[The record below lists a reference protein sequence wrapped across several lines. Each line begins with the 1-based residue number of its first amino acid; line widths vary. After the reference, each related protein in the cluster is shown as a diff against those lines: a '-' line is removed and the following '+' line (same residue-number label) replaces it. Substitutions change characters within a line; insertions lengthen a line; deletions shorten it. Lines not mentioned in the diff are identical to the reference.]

1 MIKSNIFLSALG
13 LLAILILPIYPNS
26 GTLDFGGNVDA
37 SIVYLL
43 TLFITG
49 ISRSKIFLG
58 IIIFTPNIFIILEKF
73 KRLKKY
79 LIPL

>member
-43 TLFITG
+43 TLFITCLLYTSPSPRDRG
-49 ISRSKIFLG
+49 
-58 IIIFTPNIFIILEKF
+58 
-73 KRLKKY
+73 
-79 LIPL
+79 